1 MDTTLEVCDAVPA
14 HGYLPVKRAFDL
26 CLALFLIL
34 LFAPLMLAI
43 AAGILISSPGPILY
57 RQKRIGKN
65 GAPFDMLKFRSMQVK
80 NSPDLHREHVQKL
93 IKHNTSPLHLGTT
106 SLKITGDP
114 RITGLGKY
122 LRKLSLDELPQLF
135 NVVKGEMS
143 IVGPRPSMAYEYEVY
158 QEWHKGRMAVLP
170 GLTGLWQVTARNLV
184 PFDEMVRMDLHYIQT
199 MNLWLD
205 LKIIFLTPIEMVRG
219 KGAG

>member
-1 MDTTLEVCDAVPA
+1 MDTTLEMSDAMPA
-14 HGYLPVKRAFDL
+14 HGYLPVKRALDL
-26 CLALFLIL
+26 CLSLFLIL
-34 LFAPLMLAI
+34 LFAPLMLLI
-43 AAGILISSPGPILY
+43 AAGIRISSPGPIFY

-93 IKHNTSPLHLGTT
+93 IKQNTSPLHLGTN
-106 SLKITGDP
+106 SLKITGDA

-122 LRKLSLDELPQLF
+122 LRKLSLDELPQFF
-135 NVVKGEMS
+135 NVLKGEMS
-143 IVGPRPSMAYEYEVY
+143 IVGPRPPMSYEYEVY
-158 QEWHKGRMAVLP
+158 QEWHKGRLAVLP
-170 GLTGLWQVTARNLV
+170 GITGPWQVAARNIV
-184 PFDEMVRMDLHYIQT
+184 PFDEMVRIDLDYIQS

>member
-1 MDTTLEVCDAVPA
+1 MDTTLEISDVMPTR
-14 HGYLPVKRAFDL
+14 GYLPVKRALDL

-34 LFAPLMLAI
+34 FFAPLMLAI
-43 AAGILISSPGPILY
+43 AAGIRISSPGPILY

-65 GAPFDMLKFRSMQVK
+65 GIPFDMLKFRSMQVK
-80 NSPDLHREHVQKL
+80 NNPDLHREHVQKL
-93 IKHNTSPLHLGTT
+93 IKQNTSPLHLGTT
-106 SLKITGDP
+106 SLKIAGDA

-122 LRKLSLDELPQLF
+122 LRKLSLDELPQFF
-135 NVVKGEMS
+135 NVLKGEMS

-158 QEWHKGRMAVLP
+158 QEWHKGRLAVLP
-170 GLTGLWQVTARNLV
+170 GITGHWQVAARNLV

-205 LKIIFLTPIEMVRG
+205 LKIIFLTPIEMARG